1 MIGAI
6 DNKTVVFKCPE
17 CGRTMMGSTIVN
29 RVKMRWKHYGT
40 KEQTLKPVYICT
52 DCLNKAAEV
61 KLEQKKINKIYGG
74 K

>member
-29 RVKMRWKHYGT
+29 RVKMRWT
-40 KEQTLKPVYICT
+40 RSNVLKPIYICT
-52 DCLNKAAEV
+52 DCLNKQAEV
-61 KLEQKKINKIYGG
+61 KLENKKINKIYGG